1 MLINYGNIWKFVK
14 VFMVEKMNRVQK
26 LKYRIIA
33 FHLFFL
39 NHLISLFVIP
49 LKRIIKKKK
58 EKYRI
63 GFIFSRG

>member
-33 FHLFFL
+33 FHLFF
-39 NHLISLFVIP
+39 
-49 LKRIIKKKK
+49 
-58 EKYRI
+58 
-63 GFIFSRG
+63 